1 MTSAEAAAGFL
12 RAPGDAVLVLPR
24 PDVPAIAALA
34 PGAVH
39 EIAAGPRLVLRLDRL
54 FGDRSP
60 FEDGLVAADEPAGA
74 TP

>member
-1 MTSAEAAAGFL
+1 
-12 RAPGDAVLVLPR
+12 VLPR

-39 EIAAGPRLVLRLDRL
+39 EVAAGTRLVLRLDRL

-60 FEDGLVAADEPAGA
+60 FEDGLVAVTNRP
-74 TP
+74 